1 MAAEYD
7 HQSLLIGVVYTK
19 RVLAFK
25 TQDAALSS
33 KQHVFKS
40 LTAYK
45 CSAIVW
51 LYIVKL
57 FMCSINWKVNAFC
70 VNRLHWGLFAQNMF
84 LHKKNVRCRAEEYE
98 SSTLK
103 TWHYKN
109 VTPKLKAQKKLH
121 NGQQHLASEDLHW

>member
-1 MAAEYD
+1 MRILTHMSVSASQELIKTMAAEYD

-19 RVLAFK
+19 RALAFK

-40 LTAYK
+40 LTAFK

-51 LYIVKL
+51 IYIVEL

-70 VNRLHWGLFAQNMF
+70 VNRLHWGPFAQNVF
-84 LHKKNVRCRAEEYE
+84 LHKKCET
-98 SSTLK
+98 SC
-103 TWHYKN
+103 
-109 VTPKLKAQKKLH
+109 
-121 NGQQHLASEDLHW
+121 